1 MGGKLSEERSPG
13 EWRRKKLRGC
23 QVSCVARMWG
33 FGPVSGPRAS
43 RARILQG
50 GDTVKQVLATAAPAV
65 PDAAA
70 PKL

>member
-1 MGGKLSEERSPG
+1 MEDAQ
-13 EWRRKKLRGC
+13 
-23 QVSCVARMWG
+23 QVSVYFVARMWG

-50 GDTVKQVLATAAPAV
+50 GDTLKQVLDTTAP
-65 PDAAA
+65 PLRNTEA